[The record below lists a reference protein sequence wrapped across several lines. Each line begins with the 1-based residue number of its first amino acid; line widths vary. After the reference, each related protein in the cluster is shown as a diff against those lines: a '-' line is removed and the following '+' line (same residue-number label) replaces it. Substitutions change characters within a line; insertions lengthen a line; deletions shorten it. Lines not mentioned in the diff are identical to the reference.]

1 MKTFMSL
8 LLLAALAVV
17 AATPSTV
24 AAAPMP
30 DAATGEAASAA
41 MGLQPEDVAAA
52 VDDWTVRDMDSD
64 SDDDDDDRRKPRPSP
79 AY

>member
-1 MKTFMSL
+1 MKTFFSL

-24 AAAPMP
+24 SAAPMA
-30 DAATGEAASAA
+30 DVATGSAA
-41 MGLQPEDVAAA
+41 MGLQPEDVAAT
-52 VDDWTVRDMDSD
+52 VNEWTVRDRDSD
-64 SDDDDDDRRKPRPSP
+64 SDDDDDDDDRKPRPSP

>member
-1 MKTFMSL
+1 MKTFMAL

-24 AAAPMP
+24 SAAPMAV
-30 DAATGEAASAA
+30 DMAASPALGLDAEKAA
-41 MGLQPEDVAAA
+41 GAINE
-52 VDDWTVRDMDSD
+52 WTARDYDSD
-64 SDDDDDDRRKPRPSP
+64 SDDDDDDRKPRPSP

>member
-1 MKTFMSL
+1 MKSFMAL

-24 AAAPMP
+24 SAAPM
-30 DAATGEAASAA
+30 
-41 MGLQPEDVAAA
+41 A
-52 VDDWTVRDMDSD
+52 VDTASPALGLDADNAAGAIDQWTARDEDSD
-64 SDDDDDDRRKPRPSP
+64 SDDDDDDRKPRPSP

>member
-24 AAAPMP
+24 DAAPMQ
-30 DAATGEAASAA
+30 DTATAAADSAA
-41 MGLQPEDVAAA
+41 MGLSAEDVASTIKE
-52 VDDWTVRDMDSD
+52 WSVRDMDSD
-64 SDDDDDDRRKPRPSP
+64 SDDDDDDRKPRPSP
-79 AY
+79 SY